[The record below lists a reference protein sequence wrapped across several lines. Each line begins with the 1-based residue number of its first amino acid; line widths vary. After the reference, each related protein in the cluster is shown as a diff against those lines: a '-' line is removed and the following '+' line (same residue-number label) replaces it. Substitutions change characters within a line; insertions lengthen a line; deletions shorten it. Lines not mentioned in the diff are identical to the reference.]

1 MKNFD
6 LSKLIWSKCRVKILE
21 KLILEYDAGNNE
33 GFHMRWLARDL
44 DEQINSIK
52 RELDNLEELWVLKS
66 KEDNK
71 KKIFFINKN
80 FFLLDEFKWLFIK
93 TYDPFESVKKYFK
106 IQTTLDFVL
115 VNDSISD
122 RNLGTNCIVDIFL
135 IWEIDKIDFNNFL
148 AKTFFNRKIK
158 YAIITV
164 EDFYKRLEFSD
175 KLIYNILTQSW
186 NTFLKDSLKV
196 LDKFENK

>member
-33 GFHMRWLARDL
+33 GFHMRLLARDL

-52 RELDNLEELWVLKS
+52 RELDNLEDLWVLKS
-66 KEDNK
+66 REDNK
-71 KKIFFINKN
+71 KKVFYINKN
-80 FFLLDEFKWLFIK
+80 FFLLDEFKGLFIK
-93 TYDPFESVKKYFK
+93 TYDPFEAVKKYFK
-106 IQTTLDFVL
+106 AQTTLDFVL
-115 VNDSISD
+115 VNESISNRD
-122 RNLGTNCIVDIFL
+122 IWNNCIVDIFL
-135 IWEIDKIDFNNFL
+135 IGEIDKIDFNNFL

-164 EDFYKRLEFSD
+164 DDFYKRLEFSD
-175 KLIYNILTQSW
+175 KLIYNILTQNW
-186 NTFLKDSLKV
+186 NTFLKDDLKV
-196 LDKFENK
+196 LEKFEK

>member
-33 GFHMRWLARDL
+33 GFHMRLLARDL

-52 RELDNLEELWVLKS
+52 RELDNLEDLWVLKS
-66 KEDNK
+66 RDDNK
-71 KKIFFINKN
+71 KKVFYINKN
-80 FFLLDEFKWLFIK
+80 FFLLDEFKGLFIK
-93 TYDPFESVKKYFK
+93 TYDPFEAVKKYFK
-106 IQTTLDFVL
+106 AQTTLDFVL
-115 VNDSISD
+115 VNESISNRD
-122 RNLGTNCIVDIFL
+122 IWNNCIVDIFL
-135 IWEIDKIDFNNFL
+135 IGEIDKIDFNNFL

-164 EDFYKRLEFSD
+164 DDFYKRLEFSD
-175 KLIYNILTQSW
+175 KLIYNILTQNW
-186 NTFLKDSLKV
+186 NTFLKDNLKV
-196 LDKFENK
+196 LEKFEK

>member
-21 KLILEYDAGNNE
+21 KFILEFDAGNNE
-33 GFHMRWLARDL
+33 WFHMRWLARDL

-66 KEDNK
+66 REDNK
-71 KKIFFINKN
+71 KKVFFINKN
-80 FFLLDEFKWLFIK
+80 FFLLEEFKWLFIK
-93 TYDPFESVKKYFK
+93 TYNPFESVKKYFK
-106 IQTTLDFVL
+106 AQDSLDFVL
-115 VNDSISD
+115 VNDSIAD
-122 RNLGTNCIVDIFL
+122 KNVGTNCIVDIFL

-164 EDFYKRLEFSD
+164 DDFYKRLEFSD
-175 KLIYNILTQSW
+175 KLIYNILTQNW

-196 LDKFENK
+196 LEKFEK

>member
-33 GFHMRWLARDL
+33 GFHMRLLARDL

-66 KEDNK
+66 RDDNK
-71 KKIFFINKN
+71 KKVFYINKN
-80 FFLLDEFKWLFIK
+80 FFLLEEFKWLFIK
-93 TYDPFESVKKYFK
+93 TYDPFEAVKKYFK
-106 IQTTLDFVL
+106 SQTTLDFVL

-164 EDFYKRLEFSD
+164 DDFYKRLEFSD
-175 KLIYNILTQSW
+175 KLIYNILTQNW

-196 LDKFENK
+196 LDKFEK

>member
-21 KLILEYDAGNNE
+21 KLILEFDSGNNE
-33 GFHMRWLARDL
+33 GFHMRLLARDL

-52 RELDNLEELWVLKS
+52 RELDNLEDLWVLKS
-66 KEDNK
+66 REDNK
-71 KKIFFINKN
+71 KKVFYINKN

-93 TYDPFESVKKYFK
+93 TYNPFEAVKKYFK
-106 IQTTLDFVL
+106 LQNSLDFVL
-115 VNDSISD
+115 VNESISNRD
-122 RNLGTNCIVDIFL
+122 IWNNCIVDIFL
-135 IWEIDKIDFNNFL
+135 IGEIDKIDFNNFL

-175 KLIYNILTQSW
+175 KLIYNILTQNW
-186 NTFLKDSLKV
+186 NTFLKDDLKV
-196 LDKFENK
+196 LDKFNK

>member
-33 GFHMRWLARDL
+33 GFHMRLLARDL

-52 RELDNLEELWVLKS
+52 RELDNLEDLWVLKS
-66 KEDNK
+66 RDDNK
-71 KKIFFINKN
+71 KKVFYINKN
-80 FFLLDEFKWLFIK
+80 FFLLDEFKGLFIK
-93 TYDPFESVKKYFK
+93 TYDPFEAVKKYFK
-106 IQTTLDFVL
+106 AQTTLDFVL
-115 VNDSISD
+115 VNESISNRD
-122 RNLGTNCIVDIFL
+122 IWNNCIVDIFL
-135 IWEIDKIDFNNFL
+135 IGEIDKIDFNNFL

-164 EDFYKRLEFSD
+164 DDFYKRLEFSD
-175 KLIYNILTQSW
+175 KLIYNILTQNW
-186 NTFLKDSLKV
+186 NTFLKDDLKV
-196 LDKFENK
+196 LEKFEK

>member
-21 KLILEYDAGNNE
+21 KFILEFDAGNNE
-33 GFHMRWLARDL
+33 WFHMRWLARDL

-66 KEDNK
+66 REDNK
-71 KKIFFINKN
+71 KKVFFINKN
-80 FFLLDEFKWLFIK
+80 FFLLEEFKWLFTK
-93 TYDPFESVKKYFK
+93 TYNPFESVKKYFK
-106 IQTTLDFVL
+106 AQDSLDFVL
-115 VNDSISD
+115 VNDSIAD
-122 RNLGTNCIVDIFL
+122 KNAGTNCIVDIFL

-164 EDFYKRLEFSD
+164 DDFYKRLEFSD
-175 KLIYNILTQSW
+175 KLIYNILTQNW

-196 LDKFENK
+196 LEKFEK

>member
-21 KLILEYDAGNNE
+21 KFILEFDAGNNE
-33 GFHMRWLARDL
+33 WFHMRWLARDL

-66 KEDNK
+66 REDNK
-71 KKIFFINKN
+71 KKVFFINKN
-80 FFLLDEFKWLFIK
+80 FFLLEEFKWLFIK
-93 TYDPFESVKKYFK
+93 TYNPFESVKKYFK
-106 IQTTLDFVL
+106 AQDSLDFVL
-115 VNDSISD
+115 VNDSIAD
-122 RNLGTNCIVDIFL
+122 KNAGTNCIVDIFL

-164 EDFYKRLEFSD
+164 DDFYKRLEFSD
-175 KLIYNILTQSW
+175 KLIYNILTQNW

-196 LDKFENK
+196 LEKFEK